1 MRINSI
7 MYHDVVRSGDF
18 ASSGFA
24 GAHADIYKLDATLFE
39 EHLKTL
45 ATDGIES
52 LNVGQIDEDK
62 LARTVAITF
71 DDGGESAYTVAAD
84 ILEKYGFHGH
94 FFIATDFIDTDT
106 FLKTRQIRELH
117 ARGHIIG
124 SHSASH
130 PTRMAYCTEEEM
142 RREWRTSTEKLA
154 DITGGAGTVASV
166 PGGYFSRQVAET
178 AAECGIRILF
188 NSEPVTKVYDVNG
201 CSVLG
206 RFTIKQDTPAET
218 VRRIASGNMSYRL
231 GQFAFWNT
239 NKAAKSLG
247 GELYLSL
254 TRKYLAK

>member
-7 MYHDVVRSGDF
+7 MYHDVVRSGAF

-24 GAHADIYKLDATLFE
+24 GAHADIYKLDAALFD
-39 EHLKTL
+39 EHLNTL
-45 ATDGIES
+45 ASHGIAS
-52 LNVGQIDEDK
+52 LNAGTIDADK
-62 LARTVAITF
+62 LERTVAITF

-84 ILEKYGFHGH
+84 MLEKYGFSGH
-94 FFIATDFIDTDT
+94 FFVATDFIDTDT

-117 ARGHIIG
+117 TRGHIIG

-130 PTRMAYCTEEEM
+130 PTRMANCTAAEM
-142 RREWRTSTEKLA
+142 QREWRTSTEKLA
-154 DITGGAGTVASV
+154 DITGEAVTVASV
-166 PGGYFSRQVAET
+166 PGGYFSRQVAER
-178 AAECGIRILF
+178 AAECGIRVLF

-201 CSVLG
+201 CRVLG

-218 VRRIASGNMSYRL
+218 VRRIASGSMSYRL
-231 GQFAFWNT
+231 GQYAFWNT
-239 NKAAKSLG
+239 KKAAKNLG